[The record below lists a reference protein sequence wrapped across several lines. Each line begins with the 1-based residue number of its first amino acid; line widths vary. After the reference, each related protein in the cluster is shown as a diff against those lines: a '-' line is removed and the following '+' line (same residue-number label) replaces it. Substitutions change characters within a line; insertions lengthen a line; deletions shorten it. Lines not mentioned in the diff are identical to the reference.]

1 MEVIQKQIQEAIA
14 AQGVSQA
21 DLAREWGVSR
31 QAVHQTLYLPWVRP
45 PMRLMQL
52 GNLLG
57 LREQCLQALEDYKV
71 SRAKRPSASPDV
83 RAHIQVLLQP
93 LVEELNQRMNAK
105 RGTRSRIARELGWAL
120 SQTYL
125 KQPTFLQ
132 VVSIAQCFGMTVH
145 LEMC

>member
-1 MEVIQKQIQEAIA
+1 
-14 AQGVSQA
+14 
-21 DLAREWGVSR
+21 
-31 QAVHQTLYLPWVRP
+31 
-45 PMRLMQL
+45 
-52 GNLLG
+52 
-57 LREQCLQALEDYKV
+57 
-71 SRAKRPSASPDV
+71 V
-83 RAHIQVLLQP
+83 RAHIQGLLQP
-93 LVEELNQRMNAK
+93 LVEDLNQRMNAK

>member
-1 MEVIQKQIQEAIA
+1 MEVIQKQIQEAFV
-14 AQGVSQA
+14 AQGISMSAVA
-21 DLAREWGVSR
+21 HEWGVSR
-31 QAVHQTLYLPWVRP
+31 QAVHQTLYLPWGRP

-71 SRAKRPSASPDV
+71 SRAKRPRTSPDV

-93 LVEELNQRMNAK
+93 LVEELNQRMSAK

-132 VVSIAQCFGMTVH
+132 VVSIAQYFGMTVR
-145 LEMC
+145 LEMG